1 MKSTGWDDVGVQ
13 ETIYVDAGSTEQRS
27 LIVEVEGCIS
37 VKPVRFRMRLGREH
51 VLVCIEVPP

>member
-13 ETIYVDAGSTEQRS
+13 KTDAGFTEQRS

>member
-1 MKSTGWDDVGVQ
+1 MSVSKRL
-13 ETIYVDAGSTEQRS
+13 DAGSITEQRR
-27 LIVEVEGCIS
+27 LIVEVDGCIS

>member
-1 MKSTGWDDVGVQ
+1 MKSTGWDDDVGVQ
-13 ETIYVDAGSTEQRS
+13 KTDAGFTGQRS